1 MIFVALGTPET
12 LGYGILVDH
21 IGKRGGDRE
30 EIRYE
35 LN

>member
-21 IGKRGGDRE
+21 IGKQGGDR
-30 EIRYE
+30 IGTRYE